1 MFLIS
6 KEEKIVSKILT
17 KDTLCECKCTFDG
30 RKCNSDQKWNNDK
43 CRCECKKHHICEKEY
58 IWNPA
63 PCSCE
68 NGEYLASIINDSE
81 IMWDEIIEE
90 TKRVPTN
97 FNKKNSL

>member
-6 KEEKIVSKILT
+6 KKEKIASKILT
-17 KDTLCECKCTFDG
+17 KDILWECKCAFDG

-68 NGEYLASIINDSE
+68 NGKYLASIINDSE
-81 IMWDEIIEE
+81 ITWDEIIEE